1 MKTICI
7 AGGTGL
13 IGDRMIEMWSSKYKI
28 NILTRQKIP
37 NKPNVT
43 YFEWDIYKGTMDVA
57 ALDCDYLINLNGA
70 GIADKRWTA
79 ARKKLLIDSR
89 VKSNET
95 LATHL
100 MASHKKPKVFIGAS
114 AIGIYG
120 DRGDE
125 ILTKDSPIGNEG
137 FMVDCCLAWE
147 NSAQLIKPFV
157 DHFYIARI
165 GVVMTLKG
173 GALPEMLITKPFG
186 FMTYFGNGKQY
197 MSTIAI
203 DDLITM
209 FEDKLKGVD
218 QNGVFNAVGEHPITS
233 KDMAKQLAK
242 EYKLLPFVIPA
253 PSFVLRLMLGEMAN
267 VVLNSN
273 RVHGNY

>member
-1 MKTICI
+1 METICI

-13 IGDRMIEMWSSKYKI
+13 IGDRMVEMWSSRYKI
-28 NILTRQKIP
+28 NILTRQKLS

-43 YFEWDIYKGTMDVA
+43 YFEWDIYKGTMEEA

-79 ARKKLLIDSR
+79 ARKKVLIESR

-95 LATHL
+95 LANALSKTK
-100 MASHKKPKVFIGAS
+100 KKPKVFIGAS

-125 ILTKDSPIGNEG
+125 ILTKDSPIGKEG

-147 NSAQLIKPFV
+147 ESSKLIEPFI
-157 DHFYIARI
+157 DRFYIARI
-165 GVVMTLKG
+165 GVVMTPKG
-173 GALPEMLITKPFG
+173 GALKEMLITKPFG

-218 QNGVFNAVGEHPITS
+218 QNGVFNAVGERPITS

-267 VVLNSN
+267 VVLNST